1 MFKAAKMDNMAIWSA
16 ILANLVT
23 QPAQPALVNR
33 SANAHNVMKVTFWKI
48 QLAKLVALLEN
59 S

>member
-33 SANAHNVMKVTFWKI
+33 SANAHNVMKVTF
-48 QLAKLVALLEN
+48 
-59 S
+59 

>member
-1 MFKAAKMDNMAIWSA
+1 MLKAAKMDNMAIWSA
-16 ILANLVT
+16 ILANFAT
-23 QPAQPALVNR
+23 KPAQHALANR

-48 QLAKLVALLEN
+48 QLAKLVARLEN